1 MICINAPLIA
11 VVLIVNVLLQWFATW
26 LDLLTY
32 TWYTGGKKSPKIT
45 KALKLGLKNLNCSV
59 LWELFFTYC
68 AFSTVSGS
76 PHHHGAEILTQ
87 YWKHC
92 QGLSP
97 VSPRLQFQGG
107 QVLFSC
113 MGCRTR
119 DFYPSLELILFSSA
133 LNILQSQQVFGPI
146 LLNVENMW
154 VSNLLCWALAFINK
168 NLWFIHIAV
177 QSVLTVFL
185 FCTSDLYLWVMPEA
199 FDKNIFCNIWE
210 NLTPMNYQAV
220 QWISQGR
227 IETLI
232 IFSLLLQLQKEI
244 EGWAWPKAE
253 WN

>member
-1 MICINAPLIA
+1 MSYCNDLQHDWICWRTHDTL
-11 VVLIVNVLLQWFATW
+11 
-26 LDLLTY
+26 
-32 TWYTGGKKSPKIT
+32 GGKKSPKIT

-119 DFYPSLELILFSSA
+119 DSYPPLELILFSSA
-133 LNILQSQQVFGPI
+133 LNILQSQQVFGLV

-154 VSNLLCWALAFINK
+154 VLNLPCWALAFINK

>member
-1 MICINAPLIA
+1 MSYCNDLQHDWICWRTHDTL
-11 VVLIVNVLLQWFATW
+11 
-26 LDLLTY
+26 
-32 TWYTGGKKSPKIT
+32 GGKKSPKIT
-45 KALKLGLKNLNCSV
+45 KALKLGLKNLSCSV
-59 LWELFFTYC
+59 LWELFFIYC

-119 DFYPSLELILFSSA
+119 DSYPPLELILFSSA
-133 LNILQSQQVFGPI
+133 LNILQSQQVFGLI

-154 VSNLLCWALAFINK
+154 VLNLPCWALAFINK

-210 NLTPMNYQAV
+210 LNPNELSGSPVNLSRKNRNFNNFLFASPIAKGD
-220 QWISQGR
+220 WR
-227 IETLI
+227 L
-232 IFSLLLQLQKEI
+232 SLT
-244 EGWAWPKAE
+244 
-253 WN
+253 